1 MDNQTQLPAAVSAD
15 NIKKIAAMAP
25 AALEENRTSHS
36 NCITFGKKLLKE
48 VQLGMTDD
56 LDQRIA
62 AYMER
67 VRKTVKKMNEKRSP
81 VTKLFDML
89 RENYTMLENEVDP
102 SKAGTIPYRLQQERN
117 NYATKKREEAERERQ
132 RKEMLVKVEQAKE
145 RYVADI
151 VADMQQGVSYE
162 LNNNLDMM
170 DKIFRGVTLETYA
183 EAEKKISEY
192 PCALHSIMVR
202 AIPSPLLDKD
212 VAEAIKQDTYNRH
225 APELLANY
233 EQEMK
238 LSRQRHL
245 DMLPSKKAE
254 LEKAAQASAEEAAK
268 IRAEMERREEE
279 ERQRKQAELAK
290 QEEERRKQAEMAAKN
305 AEMGSLFASAQVAA
319 PTYQPKASVK
329 KKLVPMNAE
338 AFVEIFTFWWMEE
351 GCTLSVEELSKTFKK
366 QLTFCEK
373 LANAKT
379 SPKFIKS
386 EHLYYEDEV
395 KAK

>member
-15 NIKKIAAMAP
+15 NVKAVAAMAP
-25 AALEENRTSHS
+25 VALEENRSSHS
-36 NCITFGKKLLKE
+36 KCIAFGQKLLE
-48 VQLGMTDD
+48 EAQLGMTDD

-62 AYMER
+62 AYMEKA
-67 VRKTVKKMNEKRSP
+67 RKTVKKMNEKRSP

-89 RENYTMLENEVDP
+89 RANYTQLENEVDP
-102 SKAGTIPYRLQQERN
+102 SKAGTIPYRLQQARN
-117 NYATKKREEAERERQ
+117 SYAAKKREEAERERQ

-151 VADMQQGVSYE
+151 VSDMQQGVSYE

-170 DKIFRGVTLETYA
+170 DKIFRGVTLDTYA
-183 EAEKKISEY
+183 EAQKKISEY
-192 PCALHSIMVR
+192 PCALHSITVR
-202 AIPSPLLDKD
+202 AVPSPLLDKD

-238 LSRQRHL
+238 LSRQRYV

-254 LEKAAQASAEEAAK
+254 LEKAAQASAEEAAR
-268 IRAEMERREEE
+268 IRAEIERREEE

-319 PTYQPKASVK
+319 PVYQPKASVK
-329 KKLVPMNAE
+329 KKLFPMNAE
-338 AFVEIFTFWWMEE
+338 AFVEIFKFWWLKE
-351 GCTLSVEELSKTFKK
+351 GCTLSVEELSKVLKK
-366 QLTFCEK
+366 QLSFCEK
-373 LANAKT
+373 SANDKT
-379 SPKFIKS
+379 SPEFINS

>member
-15 NIKKIAAMAP
+15 NVKAVAAMAP
-25 AALEENRTSHS
+25 VALEENRSSHS
-36 NCITFGKKLLKE
+36 KCIAFGQKLLE
-48 VQLGMTDD
+48 EAQLGMTDD

-62 AYMER
+62 AYMEKA
-67 VRKTVKKMNEKRSP
+67 RKTVKKMNEKRSP

-89 RENYTMLENEVDP
+89 RANYTQLENEVDP
-102 SKAGTIPYRLQQERN
+102 SKAGTIPYRLQQARN
-117 NYATKKREEAERERQ
+117 DYAAKKREEAERERQ

-151 VADMQQGVSYE
+151 VSDMQQGVSYE

-170 DKIFRGVTLETYA
+170 DKIFRGVTLDTYA

-225 APELLANY
+225 APGLLANY

-238 LSRQRHL
+238 LSRQRYV
-245 DMLPSKKAE
+245 DMLPSKRAE

-329 KKLVPMNAE
+329 KKLFPMNAE
-338 AFVEIFTFWWMEE
+338 AFVEIFTFWWLKE
-351 GCTLSVEELSKTFKK
+351 GCTLSIDELSKTFKK
-366 QLTFCEK
+366 QLAFCEK
-373 LANAKT
+373 LANDKT
-379 SPKFIKS
+379 SPELINS

>member
-15 NIKKIAAMAP
+15 NVKAVAAMAP
-25 AALEENRTSHS
+25 VALEENRSSHS
-36 NCITFGKKLLKE
+36 KCIAFGQKLLE
-48 VQLGMTDD
+48 ETRLGMTDD

-62 AYMER
+62 AYMEKA
-67 VRKTVKKMNEKRSP
+67 RKTVKKMNEKRAP

-89 RENYTMLENEVDP
+89 RANYTQLENEVDP
-102 SKAGTIPYRLQQERN
+102 SKAGTIPYRLQQARN
-117 NYATKKREEAERERQ
+117 SYAAKKREEAERERQ

-151 VADMQQGVSYE
+151 VSDIQQGVSYE

-170 DKIFRGVTLETYA
+170 DKIFRGVTLDTYA
-183 EAEKKISEY
+183 EAQKKISEY

-202 AIPSPLLDKD
+202 AMPSPLLDKD

-225 APELLANY
+225 APGLLANY

-238 LSRQRHL
+238 LSRQRYL

-254 LEKAAQASAEEAAK
+254 LEKAAQVSAEEAAR

-279 ERQRKQAELAK
+279 EPQRKQAELAK

-319 PTYQPKASVK
+319 PVYQPKASVK

-338 AFVEIFTFWWMEE
+338 AFVEIFTMWWLKE
-351 GCTLSVEELSKTFKK
+351 GCKLSIEELSKTFKK

-373 LANAKT
+373 LANDKT
-379 SPKFIKS
+379 SPEFIDS

>member
-15 NIKKIAAMAP
+15 NVKAVAAMAP
-25 AALEENRTSHS
+25 VALEENRSSHS
-36 NCITFGKKLLKE
+36 KCIAFGQKLLE
-48 VQLGMTDD
+48 EAQLGMTDD

-62 AYMER
+62 AYMEKA
-67 VRKTVKKMNEKRSP
+67 RKTVKKMNEKRSP

-89 RENYTMLENEVDP
+89 RANYTQLENEVDP
-102 SKAGTIPYRLQQERN
+102 SKAGTIPYRLQQARN
-117 NYATKKREEAERERQ
+117 SYAAKKREEAERERQ

-151 VADMQQGVSYE
+151 VADMQQSLSYE

-170 DKIFRGVTLETYA
+170 DKIFRGVTLDTYA
-183 EAEKKISEY
+183 EAQKKISEY
-192 PCALHSIMVR
+192 PCALHSITVR
-202 AIPSPLLDKD
+202 AIPSPLLDRD

-225 APELLANY
+225 APGLLANY

-238 LSRQRHL
+238 LSRQRYL

-254 LEKAAQASAEEAAK
+254 LEKTAQASAEEAAK

-279 ERQRKQAELAK
+279 ERQRKQSELAK

-319 PTYQPKASVK
+319 PTYQPKASIK

-338 AFVEIFTFWWMEE
+338 AFVEIFTFWWLKE
-351 GCTLSVEELSKTFKK
+351 GCTLSIEELSKVLKK

-373 LANAKT
+373 LANDKT
-379 SPKFIKS
+379 SPELIKS

>member
-15 NIKKIAAMAP
+15 NIKKIVAMAP
-25 AALEENRTSHS
+25 EALEENRTSHS
-36 NCITFGKKLLKE
+36 NCIAFGQKLLE
-48 VQLGMTDD
+48 ETRLGMTDD

-67 VRKTVKKMNEKRSP
+67 VRKTVKKMNNKRSP

-89 RENYTMLENEVDP
+89 RENYTQLENEVDP

-117 NYATKKREEAERERQ
+117 SYAAKKRLEAEQERQ
-132 RKEMLVKVEQAKE
+132 RKEMLVRVEQAKE
-145 RYVADI
+145 RYVAD
-151 VADMQQGVSYE
+151 VLADMQQSVSYE

-170 DKIFRGVTLETYA
+170 DKVFRGVTLDTYE
-183 EAEKKISEY
+183 EAVKKISEY
-192 PCALHSIMVR
+192 PCALHSITVR

-212 VAEAIKQDTYNRH
+212 AAEAIKQDTYNRH

-233 EQEMK
+233 EQEMT

-338 AFVEIFTFWWMEE
+338 AFVEIFTFWWLEE
-351 GCTLSVEELSKTFKK
+351 GCTLSIEELSKTFKK
-366 QLTFCEK
+366 QLSFCEK
-373 LANAKT
+373 SANDKT

>member
-15 NIKKIAAMAP
+15 NVKAVAAMAP
-25 AALEENRTSHS
+25 VALEENRSSHS
-36 NCITFGKKLLKE
+36 KCIAFGQKLLE
-48 VQLGMTDD
+48 EAQLGMTDD

-62 AYMER
+62 AYMEKA
-67 VRKTVKKMNEKRSP
+67 RKTVKKMNEKRSP

-89 RENYTMLENEVDP
+89 RANYTQLENEVDP
-102 SKAGTIPYRLQQERN
+102 SKAGTIPYRLQQARN
-117 NYATKKREEAERERQ
+117 SYAAKKREEAERERQ

-151 VADMQQGVSYE
+151 VSDMQQGVSYE

-170 DKIFRGVTLETYA
+170 DKIFRGVTLDTYA
-183 EAEKKISEY
+183 EAQKKISEY
-192 PCALHSIMVR
+192 PCALHSITVR
-202 AIPSPLLDKD
+202 AVPSPLLDKD

-238 LSRQRHL
+238 LSRQRYV

-254 LEKAAQASAEEAAK
+254 LEKAAQASAEEAAR
-268 IRAEMERREEE
+268 IRAEIERREEE

-305 AEMGSLFASAQVAA
+305 AEMGSLFASAQAAA
-319 PTYQPKASVK
+319 PVYQPKASVK
-329 KKLVPMNAE
+329 KKLFPMNAE
-338 AFVEIFTFWWMEE
+338 AFVEIFKFWWLKE
-351 GCTLSVEELSKTFKK
+351 GCTLSVEELSKVLKK
-366 QLTFCEK
+366 QLSFCEK
-373 LANAKT
+373 SANDKT
-379 SPKFIKS
+379 SPEFINS

>member
-15 NIKKIAAMAP
+15 NVKAVAAMAP
-25 AALEENRTSHS
+25 VALEENRSSHS
-36 NCITFGKKLLKE
+36 KCIAFGQKLLE
-48 VQLGMTDD
+48 EAQLGMTDD

-62 AYMER
+62 AYMEKA
-67 VRKTVKKMNEKRSP
+67 RKTVKKMNEKRSP

-89 RENYTMLENEVDP
+89 RANYTQLENEVDP
-102 SKAGTIPYRLQQERN
+102 SKAGTIPYRLQQARN
-117 NYATKKREEAERERQ
+117 SYAAKKREEAERERQ

-151 VADMQQGVSYE
+151 VSDMQQGVSYE

-170 DKIFRGVTLETYA
+170 DKIFRGVTLDTYA
-183 EAEKKISEY
+183 EAQKKISEY
-192 PCALHSIMVR
+192 PCALHSITVR
-202 AIPSPLLDKD
+202 AVPSPLLDKD

-225 APELLANY
+225 APELVANY

-238 LSRQRHL
+238 LSRQRYV

-254 LEKAAQASAEEAAK
+254 LEKAAQASAEEAAR
-268 IRAEMERREEE
+268 IRAEIERREEE

-319 PTYQPKASVK
+319 PVYQPKASVK
-329 KKLVPMNAE
+329 KKLFPMNAE
-338 AFVEIFTFWWMEE
+338 AFVEIFKFWWLKE
-351 GCTLSVEELSKTFKK
+351 GCTLSVEELSKVLKK
-366 QLTFCEK
+366 QLSFCEK
-373 LANAKT
+373 SANDKT
-379 SPKFIKS
+379 SPEFINS

>member
-15 NIKKIAAMAP
+15 NVKAVTAMAP
-25 AALEENRTSHS
+25 VALEENRSSHS
-36 NCITFGKKLLKE
+36 KCIAFGQKLLE
-48 VQLGMTDD
+48 EAQLGMTDD

-62 AYMER
+62 AYMEKA
-67 VRKTVKKMNEKRSP
+67 RKTVKKMNEKRSP

-89 RENYTMLENEVDP
+89 RANYTQLENEVDP
-102 SKAGTIPYRLQQERN
+102 SKAGTIPYRLQQARN
-117 NYATKKREEAERERQ
+117 SYAAKKREEAERERQ

-151 VADMQQGVSYE
+151 VSDMQQGVSYE

-212 VAEAIKQDTYNRH
+212 VAETIKQDTYNRH

-238 LSRQRHL
+238 LGRQRHL

-254 LEKAAQASAEEAAK
+254 LEKAAQASAEEAAR

-319 PTYQPKASVK
+319 PVYQPKASVK
-329 KKLVPMNAE
+329 KKLFPMNAE
-338 AFVEIFTFWWMEE
+338 AFVEIFKFWWLKE
-351 GCTLSVEELSKTFKK
+351 GCTLSVEELSKVLKK
-366 QLTFCEK
+366 QLSFCEK
-373 LANAKT
+373 SANDKT
-379 SPKFIKS
+379 SPEFINS